1 MNRKIN
7 IVIIVCIT
15 CIALTSV
22 AQKQVI
28 KPDLSGANHFQVV
41 NRDITISAN
50 DRGKVIVHLNGK
62 PGDGIAWINNT
73 IFKSGVIEFDAKGKN
88 IMQQS
93 FLGVAF
99 HGLNDSTFDAV
110 YFRPFNFQSPDT
122 ARRRHSIQYVSLPQ
136 FDWSML
142 RQNHP
147 GKYENALL
155 NPVNADTWFHAKIL
169 IENDN
174 IMVYVNNDAKPSL
187 VVKPLSDRSIGKIGF
202 WVGNNSD
209 GDFANLI
216 ITQ

>member
-1 MNRKIN
+1 MKKKIN
-7 IVIIVCIT
+7 IIMIACIT
-15 CIALTSV
+15 CGALTSV
-22 AQKQVI
+22 AQKQTI
-28 KPDLSGANHFQVV
+28 KPDLSNKSHFQVV
-41 NRDITISAN
+41 NREITISGN
-50 DRGKVIVHLNGK
+50 DPGKIIMHLDGK
-62 PGDGIAWINNT
+62 PGDGLAWINNT
-73 IFKSGVIEFDAKGKN
+73 TFKSGVIEFDAKGKN

-93 FLGVAF
+93 FLGIAF

-122 ARRRHSIQYVSLPQ
+122 ARRGHSVQYVSLPQ
-136 FDWSML
+136 FDWSIL

-155 NPVNADTWFHAKIL
+155 NPVDAESWFHAKIV

-174 IMVYVNNDAKPSL
+174 IIVYVNKDAKPSL
-187 VVKPLSDRSIGKIGF
+187 VVQPLSGRAIGKIGF